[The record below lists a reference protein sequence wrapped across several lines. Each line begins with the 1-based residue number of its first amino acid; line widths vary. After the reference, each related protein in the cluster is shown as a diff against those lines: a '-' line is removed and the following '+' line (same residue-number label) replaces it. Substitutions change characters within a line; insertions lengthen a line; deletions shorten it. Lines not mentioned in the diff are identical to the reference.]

1 MSYLIK
7 AINNLK
13 PNAEFVVH
21 DGDYS
26 NIEWHSIEGVAPT
39 KAAIEAEIEAI
50 KTAEANAVI
59 VNAQAK
65 AALLTKLGITED
77 EARLLLS

>member
-7 AINNLK
+7 AISNLK
-13 PNAEFVVH
+13 PNAEYVIH

-26 NIEWHSIEGVAPT
+26 NIEWHFIEGVAPT
-39 KAAIEAEIEAI
+39 EADIEAEIQAI
-50 KTAEANAVI
+50 KSAEAHALI